1 MKSGFYTIFGRDCRR
16 TSSKRRTPECPILL
30 IDSMR
35 SGNTL
40 AGSVI
45 TQKAVAEVAGVI
57 QPQVGDIF

>member
-1 MKSGFYTIFGRDCRR
+1 
-16 TSSKRRTPECPILL
+16 
-30 IDSMR
+30 MR